1 VGREEMSDFTFISK
15 CSKSLKALS
24 DLNRLKILE
33 LLFQGELCV
42 SDMVRALK
50 IDQPKVSHHL
60 AILKRGGVIIDR
72 RQGRKIIYS
81 LHPAVYKKKS
91 DYVDFIDFG
100 YCSVEFKWRYRGEV
114 KKKKEAKEEKMS
126 AF

>member
-1 VGREEMSDFTFISK
+1 MSDFSFISK

-33 LLFQGELCV
+33 LLFNGELCV
-42 SDMVRALK
+42 SDMVKALK

-60 AILKRGGVIIDR
+60 AILKRAGVIVDR

-81 LHPAVYKKKS
+81 LHPAVYRKS
-91 DYVDFIDFG
+91 EYVDKIDFG
-100 YCSVEFKWRYRGEV
+100 FVSVEFKIRQ
-114 KKKKEAKEEKMS
+114 KAAIPKKKEAPKEPSKETATS
-126 AF
+126 

>member
-1 VGREEMSDFTFISK
+1 MSDFSFISK

-33 LLFQGELCV
+33 LLFNGELCV
-42 SDMVRALK
+42 SDMVKALK

-60 AILKRGGVIIDR
+60 AILKRAGVIVDR

-81 LHPAVYKKKS
+81 LHPAVYKKS
-91 DYVDFIDFG
+91 EYVDKIDFG
-100 YCSVEFKWRYRGEV
+100 FVSVEFKIRQ
-114 KKKKEAKEEKMS
+114 KAAIPKKKEAPKEVPKETATS
-126 AF
+126 

>member
-1 VGREEMSDFTFISK
+1 MSDFSFISK

-42 SDMVRALK
+42 SDMVKALK

-60 AILKRGGVIIDR
+60 AILKRAGVIVDR

-81 LHPAVYKKKS
+81 LHPVVYKKS
-91 DYVDFIDFG
+91 EYVDKIDFG
-100 YCSVEFKWRYRGEV
+100 FCSVEFRLRAKEGLR
-114 KKKKEAKEEKMS
+114 KKKEAKEEKS
-126 AF
+126 AEM

>member
-1 VGREEMSDFTFISK
+1 MSDFSFISK

-33 LLFQGELCV
+33 LLFNGELCV
-42 SDMVRALK
+42 SDMVKALK

-60 AILKRGGVIIDR
+60 AILKRAGVIVDR

-81 LHPAVYKKKS
+81 LHPAVYKKS
-91 DYVDFIDFG
+91 EYVDKIDFG
-100 YCSVEFKWRYRGEV
+100 FVSVEFKIRQ
-114 KKKKEAKEEKMS
+114 KAAIPKKKEVPKESSKETATS
-126 AF
+126 